1 MSTVSPLPWYKQVA
15 PHQRKAL
22 FSAWLGY
29 VFDGFDFMLITY
41 ILFAIQKDLGIDN
54 VQTSSLF
61 MAAFVARP
69 IGGMIFGSL
78 CDRFG
83 RKPIMIAAI
92 VVYSIGTALCGLS
105 VNFASLFCFRLIV
118 GIGMAG
124 EYACSA
130 PYAVESWP
138 KHLRGL
144 AGAILVSGFS
154 VGNIAASWLMPLILD
169 AYNWR
174 VAFFSGLIPVI
185 IVLYIRRHAPES
197 DEWQQ
202 SKDQGKTNSFSVGLL
217 FKGAQLPVTLTIFA
231 VMFGVFSANWP
242 IPGLM
247 PKYLAENGY
256 QDSISSLMSMAGLGI
271 MTGVL
276 VSGYLADK
284 FGIVK
289 IFVGGLCI
297 SLLLVFPTF
306 MLGEGQNFI
315 LGILLFFLLATNL
328 GVGGLIPKYLSTFF
342 PAEMRGAA
350 FGFIYNL
357 AAVGGGIAP
366 VVCAFFTD
374 RFGLGMSL
382 VYVTGF
388 WTLFLVIMVGLH
400 IPDRIQKHFTPSVA
414 NDSKSTNANANA
426 EELEPK
432 VNAKDEPA
440 APAHH

>member
-1 MSTVSPLPWYKQVA
+1 MSDIKPLPWYRQVS
-15 PHQRKAL
+15 PSQRKAL

-41 ILFAIQKDLGIDN
+41 ILFAIQQDLGIDN

-61 MAAFVARP
+61 MAAFIARP
-69 IGGMIFGSL
+69 IGGMIFGAL

-83 RKPIMIAAI
+83 RKPIMMLAI
-92 VVYSIGTALCGLS
+92 VVYSIGTALCGFS
-105 VNFASLFCFRLIV
+105 FNFISLFCFRMIV

-154 VGNIAASWLMPLILD
+154 VGNISASWIMPAIVE

-174 VAFFSGLIPVI
+174 VAFFVGLIPVA

-197 DEWQQ
+197 EEWQN
-202 SKDQGKTNSFSVGLL
+202 SNNAGKTNDFSIKKL
-217 FKGAQLPVTLTIFA
+217 FSGAQLPVTLAVFC

-247 PKYLAENGY
+247 PKYLSENGY
-256 QDSISSLMSMAGLGI
+256 KDSVSELMSMAGLGI
-271 MTGVL
+271 MCGVL
-276 VSGYLADK
+276 LSGYLADK

-289 IFVGGLCI
+289 IFLGGLCL
-297 SLLLVFPTF
+297 SLMLVFPTF
-306 MLGEGQNFI
+306 MLGPDQEFI
-315 LGILLFFLLATNL
+315 LGILLFLLLATNL
-328 GVGGLIPKYLSTFF
+328 GVGGLIPKYLSTYF
-342 PAEMRGAA
+342 PVEMRGAA

-374 RFGLGMSL
+374 QYGLGMSL
-382 VYVTGF
+382 VYVTAF
-388 WTLFLVIMVGLH
+388 WTLFLVIMIGGK
-400 IPDRIQKHFTPSVA
+400 IPDRIQKHF
-414 NDSKSTNANANA
+414 SKETVS
-426 EELEPK
+426 
-432 VNAKDEPA
+432 D
-440 APAHH
+440 

>member
-1 MSTVSPLPWYKQVA
+1 MEQTARLPWYKEVSPTQK
-15 PHQRKAL
+15 KAL

-41 ILFAIQKDLGIDN
+41 ILFAIQQDLHISN
-54 VQTSSLF
+54 VETSTLF
-61 MAAFVARP
+61 MAAFIARP
-69 IGGMIFGSL
+69 IGGAIFGSL

-92 VVYSIGTALCGLS
+92 LVYSVGTALCGFA
-105 VNFASLFCFRLIV
+105 VNYISLFCFRLIV

-154 VGNIAASWLMPLILD
+154 VGNILASNLMP
-169 AYNWR
+169 YVVEHYSWR
-174 VAFFSGLIPVI
+174 IAFFLGLLPVA

-197 DEWQQ
+197 DEWKE
-202 SKDQGKTNSFSVGLL
+202 SEAKGHTKSFSLSKL
-217 FKGAQLPVTLTIFA
+217 FKGAQLPVTLIVFLI
-231 VMFGVFSANWP
+231 MFSVFSANWP

-247 PKYLAENGY
+247 PKYLAENGFK
-256 QDSISSLMSMAGLGI
+256 DSISTLMTFAGLGI

-284 FGIVK
+284 LGIVK
-289 IFVGGLCI
+289 VFIGGLII
-297 SLLLVFPTF
+297 SLILVFPTF
-306 MLGEGQNFI
+306 MLKEGQETL
-315 LGILLFFLLATNL
+315 LGLLLFLLLATNL
-328 GVGGLIPKYLSTFF
+328 GVGGLIPKYLSTYFSV
-342 PAEMRGAA
+342 EMRGAA

-374 RFGLGMSL
+374 QFGLGMSL
-382 VYVTGF
+382 VYVTSF
-388 WTLFLVIMVGLH
+388 WTLLLVILVGCK
-400 IPDRIQKHFTPSVA
+400 IPDMIQRKYQGQIS
-414 NDSKSTNANANA
+414 
-426 EELEPK
+426 
-432 VNAKDEPA
+432 
-440 APAHH
+440 

>member
-1 MSTVSPLPWYKQVA
+1 MESIKLPWYRQVNA
-15 PHQRKAL
+15 VQKKAL

-41 ILFAIQKDLGIDN
+41 ILVSIQQDLQISN
-54 VQTSSLF
+54 VQTSTLF

-69 IGGMIFGSL
+69 IGGALFGEL

-83 RKPIMIAAI
+83 RKPIMMAAI
-92 VVYSIGTALCGLS
+92 LTYSVGTALCGL
-105 VNFASLFCFRLIV
+105 ASGYVTLFIFRLIV

-154 VGNIAASWLMPLILD
+154 VGNIAASQLMPLIVSWHS
-169 AYNWR
+169 WR
-174 VAFFSGLIPVI
+174 MAFFVGIIPAL

-197 DEWQQ
+197 EEWAKSSAQGHTRNF
-202 SKDQGKTNSFSVGLL
+202 SIRKLFRADQW
-217 FKGAQLPVTLTIFA
+217 PVTVTIFCITFA
-231 VMFGVFSANWP
+231 VFSANWP

-256 QDSISSLMSMAGLGI
+256 ADSVSNLMSFAGLGI
-271 MTGVL
+271 FTGVL

-284 FGIVK
+284 IGIIKV
-289 IFVGGLCI
+289 FVGGLVL
-297 SLLLVFPTF
+297 SLILIFPTF
-306 MLGEGQNFI
+306 MLGEGKEG
-315 LGILLFFLLATNL
+315 LMSLMLFLLLATNL
-328 GVGGLIPKYLSTFF
+328 GVGGLLPKYLASFF
-342 PAEMRGAA
+342 PVEMRGAG

-357 AAVGGGIAP
+357 AAIGGGIAP
-366 VVCAFFTD
+366 VTCAFFTD
-374 RFGLGMSL
+374 SFGLGMSL

-388 WTLFLVIMVGLH
+388 WTLVLVVSVGCK
-400 IPDRIQKHFTPSVA
+400 IPDLIQRRCRQKEVA
-414 NDSKSTNANANA
+414 
-426 EELEPK
+426 
-432 VNAKDEPA
+432 
-440 APAHH
+440 